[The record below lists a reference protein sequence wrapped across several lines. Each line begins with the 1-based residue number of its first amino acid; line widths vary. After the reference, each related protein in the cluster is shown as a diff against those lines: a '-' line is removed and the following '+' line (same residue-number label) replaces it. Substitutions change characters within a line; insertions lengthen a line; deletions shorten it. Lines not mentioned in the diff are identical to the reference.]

1 MNILKISIEKD
12 DEENVILGQT
22 HFIKSIEDIYESIK
36 NSSPSGKF
44 AIAMNEA
51 SGKRLLRYD
60 GNDDHLINKAITNA
74 MNVGAGHFFIIHL
87 LEIYPINVI
96 AHLKNVPEL
105 VNLYAATANPVS
117 VIVAEEGEQRGV
129 LGVMDGLMPVG
140 VENDSDKYERKKFL
154 RDIGYKR

>member
-51 SGKRLLRYD
+51 SGKRLVRYD
-60 GNDDHLINKAITNA
+60 GNDDHLINKAI
-74 MNVGAGHFFIIHL
+74 IL
-87 LEIYPINVI
+87 
-96 AHLKNVPEL
+96 
-105 VNLYAATANPVS
+105 
-117 VIVAEEGEQRGV
+117 
-129 LGVMDGLMPVG
+129 
-140 VENDSDKYERKKFL
+140 
-154 RDIGYKR
+154 